1 MMKTKRILTMLA
13 VMLLMSVCSFAQ
25 GKYLYIGSVEP
36 TAENYKTIATE
47 VTSYNDYY
55 EYENNTGQKCNVY
68 VLVAEEISVSM
79 RDPALG
85 WIGQFTTLEFTSA
98 DIPGHK
104 VVRTGGRIAKG
115 GRVIIDLGDEWKHFY
130 LGTTQ
135 PTAENYETLTPAFS
149 SLPAIDGATVQVPS
163 SGKIYLLVP
172 YSNSPSQSLLKHC
185 FINNEG
191 KTVTYTE
198 RNYDGTSIYRHYI
211 WELSFEPGT
220 VLKYNYL
227 TEGFNNQTLYT
238 LTCKHGA
245 LVMNAEGTGLA
256 AGQTRTDAPEE
267 DKRFA
272 IITYNG
278 KRYLYSPSVKQYLL
292 ADGSFVSRLGS
303 PITFDDSKAE
313 GEYKFMISTPGTNGE
328 TWYFNNNNGN
338 IDINSWGTPD
348 DGNRWLIESCVLN
361 IDLSEALALAAE
373 QPVTITAENKSMVY
387 GDNVPTLT
395 FTTTGATLNGT
406 PKLSTT
412 ATKTSAVGTY
422 PIKVEKGTV
431 TNTNVTYVD
440 GTLTIGKAPLT
451 IAAGTY
457 TKKQGEALPEFTL
470 SYEGFKNNETKA
482 VLTKQATVSCSA
494 TEASAPGEYPVTVSG
509 AEAQNY
515 AISYTNGK
523 LIVVAADAV
532 IVKAKNYTREY
543 GEANPTFEFTTE
555 GAALEGT
562 PEIICEAKATSP
574 VGTYDIIVKQ
584 GTVTN
589 YNVTYVNGTLTIG
602 KAPLTVSVGNYSREQ
617 GQDNPAFVLTY
628 QGWKNGES
636 ESVLLSKPVAT
647 TTATKNSAI
656 GDYPIT
662 ISGGQAQNYKFEY
675 VNGVL
680 TVTAS
685 TFISRFFA
693 SGKPFDV
700 YAISGKKVRRQATT
714 LEGLPKG
721 IYIIEGRKVTVR

>member
-1 MMKTKRILTMLA
+1 MMKRRITQTIVALLA
-13 VMLLMSVCSFAQ
+13 IVSSATAQTLSVA
-25 GKYLYIGSVEP
+25 SVEAKAGEQAELVVNASDISGV
-36 TAENYKTIATE
+36 TALQFNLTLPQGITLNESAITKGSAASGHTLSVQTMNNGDRLIVLYHMDLGLFTNGTLLRLPITTGQQTGNFSGSLSNIRTATPNA
-47 VTSYNDYY
+47 VSYNCA
-55 EYENNTGQKCNVY
+55 NATFNIT
-68 VLVAEEISVSM
+68 VA
-79 RDPALG
+79 
-85 WIGQFTTLEFTSA
+85 
-98 DIPGHK
+98 
-104 VVRTGGRIAKG
+104 
-115 GRVIIDLGDEWKHFY
+115 
-130 LGTTQ
+130 
-135 PTAENYETLTPAFS
+135 AE
-149 SLPAIDGATVQVPS
+149 
-163 SGKIYLLVP
+163 
-172 YSNSPSQSLLKHC
+172 
-185 FINNEG
+185 
-191 KTVTYTE
+191 
-198 RNYDGTSIYRHYI
+198 
-211 WELSFEPGT
+211 
-220 VLKYNYL
+220 
-227 TEGFNNQTLYT
+227 
-238 LTCKHGA
+238 
-245 LVMNAEGTGLA
+245 
-256 AGQTRTDAPEE
+256 
-267 DKRFA
+267 
-272 IITYNG
+272 
-278 KRYLYSPSVKQYLL
+278 
-292 ADGSFVSRLGS
+292 
-303 PITFDDSKAE
+303 
-313 GEYKFMISTPGTNGE
+313 
-328 TWYFNNNNGN
+328 
-338 IDINSWGTPD
+338 
-348 DGNRWLIESCVLN
+348 
-361 IDLSEALALAAE
+361 E

-395 FTTTGATLNGT
+395 FTTTGAMLNGT

-457 TKKQGEALPEFTL
+457 TKKQGEALPEFTF

-532 IVKAKNYTREY
+532 IVKAKSYTREY

-555 GAALEGT
+555 GAVLEGT

-574 VGTYDIIVKQ
+574 VGNYDIIVKQ

-647 TTATKNSAI
+647 TTATKNSAM

-680 TVTAS
+680 TITAS
-685 TFISRFFA
+685 TFISRILA

-700 YAISGKKVRRQATT
+700 FTLSGQKVRSQATS
-714 LEGLPKG
+714 LESLPKG
-721 IYIIEGRKVTVR
+721 VYIIEGRKVTFR

>member
-1 MMKTKRILTMLA
+1 LA
-13 VMLLMSVCSFAQ
+13 NGDHLFVLYSMDLNTFHDGTLLR
-25 GKYLYIGSVEP
+25 LPITIGQQTGTFNGSLSNVR
-36 TAENYKTIATE
+36 TATPNA
-47 VTSYNDYY
+47 VS
-55 EYENNTGQKCNVY
+55 QKCADATFNIT
-68 VLVAEEISVSM
+68 VA
-79 RDPALG
+79 
-85 WIGQFTTLEFTSA
+85 
-98 DIPGHK
+98 
-104 VVRTGGRIAKG
+104 
-115 GRVIIDLGDEWKHFY
+115 
-130 LGTTQ
+130 
-135 PTAENYETLTPAFS
+135 AE
-149 SLPAIDGATVQVPS
+149 
-163 SGKIYLLVP
+163 
-172 YSNSPSQSLLKHC
+172 
-185 FINNEG
+185 
-191 KTVTYTE
+191 
-198 RNYDGTSIYRHYI
+198 
-211 WELSFEPGT
+211 
-220 VLKYNYL
+220 
-227 TEGFNNQTLYT
+227 
-238 LTCKHGA
+238 
-245 LVMNAEGTGLA
+245 
-256 AGQTRTDAPEE
+256 
-267 DKRFA
+267 
-272 IITYNG
+272 
-278 KRYLYSPSVKQYLL
+278 
-292 ADGSFVSRLGS
+292 
-303 PITFDDSKAE
+303 
-313 GEYKFMISTPGTNGE
+313 
-328 TWYFNNNNGN
+328 
-338 IDINSWGTPD
+338 
-348 DGNRWLIESCVLN
+348 
-361 IDLSEALALAAE
+361 E
-373 QPVTITAENKSMVY
+373 QPVTITAENKSMSY

-395 FTTTGATLNGT
+395 FTTSGATLNGT

-440 GTLTIGKAPLT
+440 GTLTIEKAPLT

-555 GAALEGT
+555 GAVLEGT
-562 PEIICEAKATSP
+562 PEITCEAKATSP
-574 VGTYDIIVKQ
+574 VGNYDIIVKQ

-589 YNVTYVNGTLTIG
+589 YNVTYVDGTLTIE

-617 GQDNPAFVLTY
+617 GLENPAFVLTY

-647 TTATKNSAI
+647 TTATKNSAM

-685 TFISRFFA
+685 TFISRILA

-700 YAISGKKVRRQATT
+700 FTLSGQKVRRQATT
-714 LEGLPKG
+714 LEGLSKG
-721 IYIIEGRKVTVR
+721 IYVIEGRKVVIK